1 MAAYSCKK
9 KRISLSV
16 KCKQRPMF
24 TQYNSNK
31 TLFLLKYKVK
41 HFIKMKDI
49 KNVYVPYTKLTDQG
63 IINYNTK
70 FTKTVCLLD
79 LYFK

>member
-9 KRISLSV
+9 KKISLSV

-41 HFIKMKDI
+41 HFINMTVI
-49 KNVYVPYTKLTDQG
+49 KNIYMYLTQSQL
-63 IINYNTK
+63 IKESFYYTK
-70 FTKTVCLLD
+70 FTRTGMST
-79 LYFK
+79 